1 MKKLTVL
8 SALIIAIFL
17 GSAGVVNSSD
27 LIRSLT
33 NGKCSTNECFRVYN
47 IRSLT
52 NGKCSTNECFRIYN
66 IRSLTNGKCSTN
78 ECLKKQT
85 NKSLGLPENYAGS
98 HGARRRSYNYD
109 VSGYGD
115 SGYVTGY
122 IDATSGSRLVEGTL
136 TLEDGTDV
144 SFDGE
149 WVGKGEVEVTDENGN
164 SYSLDVD

>member
-27 LIRSLT
+27 L
-33 NGKCSTNECFRVYN
+33 
-47 IRSLT
+47 
-52 NGKCSTNECFRIYN
+52 

-164 SYSLDVD
+164 SYFLNVD

>member
-33 NGKCSTNECFRVYN
+33 NGKCSTNECLRV
-47 IRSLT
+47 
-52 NGKCSTNECFRIYN
+52 YN

-164 SYSLDVD
+164 SYSLNVD